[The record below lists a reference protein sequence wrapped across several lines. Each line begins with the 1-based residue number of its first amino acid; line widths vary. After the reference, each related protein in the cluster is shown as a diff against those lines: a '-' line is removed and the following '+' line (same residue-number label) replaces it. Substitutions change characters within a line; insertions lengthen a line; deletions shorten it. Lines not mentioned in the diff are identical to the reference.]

1 MAKLQ
6 IIYDASTEIERIVK
20 QVEEHVDMKRDE
32 SEIYTSIQQILQ
44 KAFND
49 GRNFQKQITLQSD
62 VRDSLIF
69 DSKA

>member
-6 IIYDASTEIERIVK
+6 IIYDASTEIEKIVK

-32 SEIYTSIQQILQ
+32 SEIYTFIQQTLQ

-62 VRDSLIF
+62 VKDSLIF